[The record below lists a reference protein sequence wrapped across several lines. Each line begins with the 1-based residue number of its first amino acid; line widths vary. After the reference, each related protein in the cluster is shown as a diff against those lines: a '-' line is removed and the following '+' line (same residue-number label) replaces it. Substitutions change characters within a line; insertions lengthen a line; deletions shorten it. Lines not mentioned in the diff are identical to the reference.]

1 MRARMVVVCVVAL
14 SAPALAQPSATDVT
28 ASTEEPQPESDEPG
42 PRKKTIDLGA
52 FVGVHAFGDD
62 IELGN
67 SWASEQIPGT
77 AVVLGGRAGITLL
90 PDLMPSSSLDPQIGA
105 EAELAFALAST
116 GESMD
121 GGRRSYFAPV
131 FGWRAHAIARLRT
144 AGAIHPFLV
153 AGGGGETVVSS
164 SPFMG
169 DDTDAVFYWGGGLS
183 WRAAPKWVAR
193 LDLRHGL
200 TAGRTDDPV
209 STFELH
215 LGVEKSFDFG
225 GRNVEQ
231 LPPLDSDGDGII
243 DEKDACVTEPETFNA
258 FQDED
263 GCPDTLDQDGDGI
276 LDADDACINEPE
288 SVNQIDDED
297 GCPEV
302 DEDGDGLLGS
312 KDACP
317 TDPEDFDQF
326 QDEDGCP
333 DLDDDGDGIP
343 DLVDACRLETETF
356 NGFNDND
363 GCPDEIPAAVK
374 KFTGTIEGINF
385 DYSRASIRKSSRK
398 VLNTAAVVLRE
409 YPDVRVRIEGHTDP
423 KGIYEKNVSLS
434 LRRAEA
440 VKWYLV
446 DQGIAEDRIETQ
458 GFGPDRPRA
467 DNKTKKGRAKNRR
480 IEFHLIVVG
489 APDLS
494 APPPETPP
502 APQPEPVPQPVPV
515 PEPQPEPKPA
525 P

>member
-1 MRARMVVVCVVAL
+1 MVLVGVAAL
-14 SAPALAQPSATDVT
+14 SAPAHAQPGAADVT
-28 ASTEEPQPESDEPG
+28 ASTEEPAPPPDDEPG
-42 PRKKTIDLGA
+42 PRKKSIDLGA

-67 SWASEQIPGT
+67 SWASEQVPGT
-77 AVVLGGRAGITLL
+77 AVVLGGRAGITFL
-90 PDLMPSSSLDPQIGA
+90 PDLAPSSSLDPQLGA

-144 AGAIHPFLV
+144 AGSVHPFLV
-153 AGGGGETVVSS
+153 VGGGGETVVSG

-169 DDTDAVFYWGGGLS
+169 DDTDAAFHWGGGLS
-183 WRAAPKWVAR
+183 WRAAPAWVAR

-200 TAGRTDDPV
+200 TAGRVDDVV
-209 STFELH
+209 STFEMH

-225 GRNVEQ
+225 GGEVEQ
-231 LPPLDSDGDGII
+231 LPPIEDTDGDGIL
-243 DEKDACVTEPETFNA
+243 DPDDQCVNDPETVNA
-258 FQDED
+258 FQDDD

-276 LDADDACINEPE
+276 LDPDDQCVNEPE
-288 SVNQIDDED
+288 TVNQIDDAD

-302 DEDGDGLLGS
+302 DQDGDGLLGS
-312 KDACP
+312 KDGCP
-317 TDPEDFDQF
+317 TEAEDVDQF
-326 QDEDGCP
+326 EDEDGCP
-333 DLDDDGDGIP
+333 DLDDDKDGIP

-363 GCPDEIPAAVK
+363 GCPDEVPPAVK
-374 KFTGTIEGINF
+374 KFTGTIEGITF
-385 DYSRASIRKSSRK
+385 GYSRASITKPSKK
-398 VLNTAAVVLRE
+398 VLNVAATVLRE

-446 DQGIAEDRIETQ
+446 DQGIAEDRIETV
-458 GFGPDRPRA
+458 GFGPDKPRA

-489 APDLS
+489 APDLT
-494 APPPETPP
+494 APAP
-502 APQPEPVPQPVPV
+502 AAPPQPEPQPQPQPQ
-515 PEPQPEPKPA
+515 PQPEPKPESA
-525 P
+525 PQ

>member
-1 MRARMVVVCVVAL
+1 MALVCVAAL
-14 SAPALAQPSATDVT
+14 CAPANAQPSEAPPPE
-28 ASTEEPQPESDEPG
+28 AETEADDEPG

-67 SWASEQIPGT
+67 AWASEQVPGT
-77 AVVLGGRAGITLL
+77 AVVLGGRAGITFL
-90 PDLMPSSSLDPQIGA
+90 PDLAPSSSLDPQLGA

-131 FGWRAHAIARLRT
+131 FGWRAHVIARLRT
-144 AGAIHPFLV
+144 TGKVHPFLV
-153 AGGGGETVVSS
+153 VGGGGETVVSS

-169 DDTDAVFYWGGGLS
+169 DETDAAFHWGGGLS
-183 WRAAPKWVAR
+183 WRAAPSWIAR

-200 TAGRTDDPV
+200 TAGRTDDVV
-209 STFELH
+209 STFEMH

-225 GRNVEQ
+225 GGEVEP
-231 LPPLDSDGDGII
+231 LPPLDTDGDGIL
-243 DEKDACVTEPETFNA
+243 DLEDACDTEPETVNA

-263 GCPDTLDQDGDGI
+263 GCPDTLDRDGDGI
-276 LDADDACINEPE
+276 LDADDACIDTPE
-288 SVNQIDDED
+288 TFNQIDDAD
-297 GCPEV
+297 GCPEI

-317 TDPEDFDQF
+317 TEAEDVDQH

-333 DLDDDGDGIP
+333 DLDDDADGIP

-356 NGFNDND
+356 NGYSDND
-363 GCPDEIPAAVK
+363 GCPDELPPVVK
-374 KFTGTIEGINF
+374 QFTGTIEGINF
-385 DYSRASIRKSSRK
+385 GYSSAAIQKPSKK
-398 VLNTAAVVLRE
+398 VLNAAAAVLRE

-423 KGIYEKNVSLS
+423 KGLYEKNLKLS
-434 LRRAEA
+434 QRRAEA

-446 DQGIAEDRIETQ
+446 DQGIAEDRIETV
-458 GFGPDRPRA
+458 GYGPDKPRA

-489 APDLS
+489 APEL
-494 APPPETPP
+494 AP
-502 APQPEPVPQPVPV
+502 APQPEAT
-515 PEPQPEPKPA
+515 PQPEPAPQPQPDPA
-525 P
+525 PQPSAPQ